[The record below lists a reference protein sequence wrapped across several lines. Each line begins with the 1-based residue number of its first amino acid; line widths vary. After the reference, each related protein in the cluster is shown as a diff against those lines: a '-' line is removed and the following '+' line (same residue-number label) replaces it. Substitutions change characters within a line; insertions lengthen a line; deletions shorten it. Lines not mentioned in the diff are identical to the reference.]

1 MADILIPEFM
11 DEGAA
16 AELMAEYDV
25 HWDAALWS
33 KRDELIARVAD
44 ARAII
49 VRNATQVDAEL
60 LAAAP
65 ALKVVARM
73 GVGLDNIDLET
84 CKARGIEVCPA
95 IGANAA
101 SVAEYVIAA
110 ALILLRGRAL
120 RSTQRLV
127 DGEWPRE
134 SLARGVELAGRT
146 LGIIG
151 FGSIGQVMAA
161 KGAAMGMQIIAY
173 DAMLPADAPA
183 WNAARYTSL
192 EDLIAEADVISLH
205 CPLTPETRGLIGTA
219 ELARMKPGAI
229 LVNSARG
236 GIVDEAACASA
247 LRSGHLGGAAL
258 DTFDTE
264 PIKPETG
271 ALFEGL
277 GNIILTP
284 HVAGVTQ
291 EANKRISDV
300 AVVNVRRILGAPR
313 P

>member
-1 MADILIPEFM
+1 MADVLIPEFM
-11 DEGAA
+11 DEAAA
-16 AELMAEYDV
+16 AELVAEFDV

-33 KRDELIARVAD
+33 KRDELLERVAD

-84 CKARGIEVCPA
+84 CKTRGIEVCPA

-101 SVAEYVIAA
+101 SVAEYVIAT
-110 ALILLRGRAL
+110 ALILLRGKSL
-120 RSTQRLV
+120 RSTARLV

-146 LGIIG
+146 IGIIG

-161 KGAAMGMQIIAY
+161 KARAMGMDIIAY

-183 WNAARYTSL
+183 WSGAILSGLDDLLAGAAAS
-192 EDLIAEADVISLH
+192 SLH

-219 ELARMKPGAI
+219 ELARMKTGAI

-264 PIKPETG
+264 PIEPETG
-271 ALFEGL
+271 ALFAGL
-277 GNIILTP
+277 DNVILTP
-284 HVAGVTQ
+284 HIAGVTL

-300 AVVNVRRILGAPR
+300 AVVNVRRVLGAPS
-313 P
+313 